1 MGNTLS
7 PSRLCTKRQP
17 TRLRRDTS
25 ESQLTDSPRS
35 DRSDT
40 ESSPTRHAAVLKD
53 IKIAA
58 SNSSAVK
65 EDLDRSTSDKTDID
79 GSKLIAALA
88 KVYSGVM
95 DPAIPD
101 LSSRCSSCF
110 HGFRKPSIGIEEYLE
125 RLREH
130 FSCSDSCFL
139 LALIYIIRLL
149 DFCPNFVVNAFSIH
163 RLLAISLVVSV
174 KFHEDQI
181 YSNTFYAKVSGLRQ
195 EELNAGELEF
205 LKLIKW
211 DCGFSHDMNH
221 LYNEVLL
228 SAEKANLEGMANS
241 AVPACDSIGSVDS
254 VGLVRSANKF

>member
-211 DCGFSHDMNH
+211 DCGFSHDMSH

>member
-1 MGNTLS
+1 M
-7 PSRLCTKRQP
+7 
-17 TRLRRDTS
+17 RRDTS
-25 ESQLTDSPRS
+25 ESQLADSPRS

-40 ESSPTRHAAVLKD
+40 ESSPARHAAVLKD
-53 IKIAA
+53 IKLAA

-65 EDLDRSTSDKTDID
+65 DLDRNTSDKTDID

-211 DCGFSHDMNH
+211 DCGFSHDMSH
-221 LYNEVLL
+221 LYNEVLQ
-228 SAEKANLEGMANS
+228 SAEKANLRGMANS
-241 AVPACDSIGSVDS
+241 AGPAHDSCGSVDS
-254 VGLVRSANKF
+254 VGLVQSDNKF